1 MILLPKS
8 SQKYFWDVNPEK
20 LDSKQHQSFIVERLL
35 EQGDLESL
43 TWINQMYPSS
53 EIRTIANHS
62 RRLSPKTK
70 NFCTLYY
77 T

>member
-1 MILLPKS
+1 MQSMPKS
-8 SQKYFWDVNPEK
+8 SLKYFWDVNPK
-20 LDSKQHQSFIVERLL
+20 SLDSLKNQSFIVERLL

-43 TWINQMYPSS
+43 TWINHMYPKN
-53 EIRTIANHS
+53 EIREIADHS

-77 T
+77 S